1 VGGIVGKWLGEGEG
15 AGVIGVGKGLGC
27 IVGTGVGET
36 DGSDVGAGVG
46 VMVGAVVS
54 TDAEAALTSAMLETP
69 ISVAKDTTTVS
80 SVPAEMAVAISAV
93 TLLNTS
99 SSCYTRHKD
108 RKKGRKRVFSAN

>member
-1 VGGIVGKWLGEGEG
+1 MARSRQTWPELGRVVGIDSK
-15 AGVIGVGKGLGC
+15 AGVHRWTVVLGA
-27 IVGTGVGET
+27 
-36 DGSDVGAGVG
+36 GAGVG

-54 TDAEAALTSAMLETP
+54 TDAEAVLTSAMLETP

-108 RKKGRKRVFSAN
+108 RKKGRKRGFSAN